1 MAYKK
6 NYKPTKSAKEKLS
19 DTEQRMVEATI
30 AAMAKGELIWDK
42 GRADP
47 LGAPV
52 PTAMYKGT
60 PYRGFNALNLM
71 ILGSMRGS
79 SSNYYGT
86 YNQMGIIGGHKKD
99 YNDNPDNLPQQSRTT
114 TVVKRPFYKNA
125 QGQLWFEKE
134 AGGRRMFPT
143 KDEIEAQGLTQMDPQ
158 EQRAYHPLMG
168 TKAAADVF
176 FYKPWY
182 KDPKTNK
189 GWYVY
194 ENGKKREEPTA
205 EEIKKYNLDKVLVL
219 KSYVVFD
226 YEDMSHASEH
236 WLQKRNLIE
245 RNINRDDL
253 EGTHDARLAAI
264 VEQIKA
270 KLGVD
275 VIHEATVDTPHY
287 QPSKDII
294 KMPPREM
301 YKDDQRYYHTLLHE
315 MAHATGHQSRL
326 NRESLHTYSEA
337 IENRAYEELVAEF
350 SGMFMSSQLG
360 LLLPS
365 ATEMDSHAAYIK
377 SWHSRLCDDAA
388 NGEYG
393 MLRKAATDA
402 QRAVDFLTKDL
413 DLNLENKQEKPKKKA
428 PVLDDDGMSP

>member
-6 NYKPTKSAKEKLS
+6 NFKPTKSAKEKLG
-19 DTEQRMVEATI
+19 DTEQRMIEATI
-30 AAMAKGELIWDK
+30 AAMSKGELIWDK

-47 LGAPV
+47 LGASV

-71 ILGSMRGS
+71 ILGAMRGT

-99 YNDNPDNLPQQSRTT
+99 YNDDPNNLPQNSRTK

-125 QGQLWFEKE
+125 NGQLWFEKE

-143 KDEIEAQGLTQMDPQ
+143 KDEIAAQGLTKMDEK

-194 ENGKKREEPTA
+194 ENGKKREEPTS
-205 EEIKKYNLDKVLVL
+205 EEIKKYKLEKLLVL

-226 YEDMSHASEH
+226 YEDMSHASEN
-236 WLQKRNLIE
+236 WLEKRNLIE
-245 RNINRDDL
+245 KNINKNDL
-253 EGTHDARLAAI
+253 TGTHDKHLASV
-264 VEQIKA
+264 VEKIKA
-270 KLGVD
+270 KLGIEI
-275 VIHEATVDTPHY
+275 IHEASLKTPHY
-287 QPSKDII
+287 QPGRDII

-301 YKDDQRYYHTLLHE
+301 YKDDARYYHTLLHE
-315 MAHATGHQSRL
+315 MAHATGHESRL
-326 NRESLHTYSEA
+326 NRDSLKNYSDA

-360 LLLPS
+360 LLIPS
-365 ATEMDSHAAYIK
+365 ATAMDSHAAYIK
-377 SWHSRLCDDAA
+377 SWHRLLSDDAA
-388 NGEYG
+388 NGDYST
-393 MLRKAATDA
+393 LRKAATDA

-413 DLNLENKQEKPKKKA
+413 VLNMEFEKTQEKRE
-428 PVLDDDGMSP
+428 LESEGMEP